1 MSYSPALG
9 FKPLTI
15 EEIVE
20 LYRKKW
26 NELTNQNLDLL
37 QFKGLNAFRVSF
49 DYAQNLADLQA
60 VQGKLINDFFFFL
73 TNTQAQIDSGIGSTY
88 IAFEKA
94 FKNECVG
101 LNLPRPV
108 TNASQSIF
116 FDTPNDD
123 NLVRFGK
130 LFSTCIPVGTLTEGT
145 ITVYFTDALGVS
157 REVKYSKIT
166 ENDYI
171 NLDINIKYKI
181 KANGSPIVEFDAK
194 ELFIERF
201 NLVNK
206 IGAIFYPDS
215 YISTQDF
222 PSVAD
227 FIVESSLDG
236 TTFESI
242 ERDPTAG
249 GKYKLGLV
257 ILERIF

>member
-20 LYRKKW
+20 LYRQKW

-37 QFKGLNAFRVSF
+37 QFKGLNAFRVAF
-49 DYAQNLADLQA
+49 DYAQNLADLQSI
-60 VQGKLINDFFFFL
+60 QGQLINDFFFFL
-73 TNTQAQIDSGIGSTY
+73 TNTQVQIDSGIGSTY

-101 LNLPRPV
+101 INLPRPT
-108 TNASQSIF
+108 TNASQPIY
-116 FDTPNDD
+116 FDTPNDE
-123 NLVRFGK
+123 NPVRFGQ
-130 LFSTCIPVGTLTEGT
+130 LFSTCIPVGTITEGD
-145 ITVYFTDALGVS
+145 ITVYFTDVLGVS

-166 ENDYI
+166 EDDYI
-171 NLDINIKYKI
+171 NLDIKIQYKI
-181 KANGSPIVEFDAK
+181 KANASPIVEVDVK
-194 ELFIERF
+194 DLFIKRF
-201 NLVNK
+201 NEVNK
-206 IGAIFYPDS
+206 IGSIFYPDS

-227 FIVESSLDG
+227 FNITSSLNETD
-236 TTFESI
+236 FNDE

-249 GKYKLGLV
+249 DKYKLGL
-257 ILERIF
+257 ILLERVF